1 MIWITRRHAVEAA
14 LHSGTKG
21 VLYVSR
27 QDPRVSGLVDAATK
41 RGLPVRHVDT
51 ERLKRLAG
59 QDVRGFA
66 FQMEKPSGEGAATP
80 TVELKEWLTSFR
92 GDFPSPI
99 LALDHITDP
108 HNLGA
113 ILRSAHWF
121 DVPLVLIPQ
130 RRSAG
135 TGDVVARA
143 SAGAVSYVPLA
154 PVTNLRQALHLCR
167 EAGYWIY
174 AADAGGTSIGKATIP
189 GPTVLV
195 LGGEGT
201 GISRGLEKV
210 IDGVVS
216 IPRTGEGESTVDSL
230 NVSVSAG
237 ILLYAYRYG
246 VSRSGEKKGN
256 P

>member
-1 MIWITRRHAVEAA
+1 MTWITRRHAVEAA
-14 LHSGTKG
+14 LHSGAKG
-21 VLYVSR
+21 ILYIAR
-27 QDPRVSGLVDAATK
+27 RDPRLTRLVEEAKRRGISVRQVDAD
-41 RGLPVRHVDT
+41 GLR
-51 ERLKRLAG
+51 RLAG
-59 QDVRGFA
+59 PDVRGFA
-66 FQMEKPSGEGAATP
+66 FQAEAIAEGGGVGK
-80 TVELKEWLTSFR
+80 VELKEWLTAFR
-92 GDFPSPI
+92 DNLPSPI

-143 SAGAVSYVPLA
+143 SAGAVSYVPLS
-154 PVTNLRQALHLCR
+154 PVANLRQALQLCHD
-167 EAGYWIY
+167 AGYWIY
-174 AADAGGTSIGKATIP
+174 AADAGGRSVEGATIP

-195 LGGEGT
+195 LGGEGK

-216 IPRTGEGESTVDSL
+216 IPRTGTGQSTVDSL

-237 ILLYAYRYG
+237 VLLYAYRYG
-246 VSRSGEKKGN
+246 NKKGN
-256 P
+256 PR